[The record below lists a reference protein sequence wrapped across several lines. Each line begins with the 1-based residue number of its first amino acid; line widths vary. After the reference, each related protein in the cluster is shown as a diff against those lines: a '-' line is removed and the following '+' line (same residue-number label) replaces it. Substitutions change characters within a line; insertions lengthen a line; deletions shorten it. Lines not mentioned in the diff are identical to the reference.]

1 MNKQK
6 KKILT
11 KGSKKELK
19 QQKCVTLFSTAGQKI
34 EKKILFHFG
43 LIEPK
48 AP

>member
-34 EKKILFHFG
+34 EKKNSVSFWVNRT
-43 LIEPK
+43 
-48 AP
+48 